1 MREQEL
7 SKIFTDFLNK
17 EKGFP
22 KESFLSESP
31 ITQKIGAKS
40 RMFIADLIL
49 LDTNDNNYLALVE
62 FKGSSR
68 LALSNYVTKIKIF
81 LNIIDKPIP
90 AYVVIPDGAKENNPF
105 KIFVLKN
112 DTFKQIELSDFPQ
125 YETIISKNRA
135 DEKKEY
141 RDFEDIKEKEIKKK
155 KEIIR
160 GTAISSILSLIVA
173 IFSVLIISNNLFT
186 EDNRDFSFLK
196 QYFEKDSINNL
207 QNEITKK
214 ISILEGNL
222 KNIQKQDSLFK
233 ISTEKTEIL
242 YLKNRINNIESS
254 ISQTPEK
261 LFKTQEL
268 LFQIEFLKNEISN
281 AKELNEVKF
290 NSLKDRID
298 QLTLWISGILITL
311 IGSISGFAINT
322 FKKS

>member
-7 SKIFTDFLNK
+7 SKIFITFLIK

-31 ITQKIGAKS
+31 IKLKMGSTS
-40 RMFIADLIL
+40 RIYIADLIL
-49 LDTNDNNYLALVE
+49 LDTSDNNYLALVE

-68 LALSNYVTKIKIF
+68 LALNNYVNKIKSF
-81 LNIIDKPIP
+81 LNIINKPIP
-90 AYVVIPDGAKENNPF
+90 AYIVIPDGKEENPF

-141 RDFEDIKEKEIKKK
+141 RDYEEIKEKEIKKK

-160 GTAISSILSLIVA
+160 GTAISSILSLIIAV
-173 IFSVLIISNNLFT
+173 FSVSIISTNLFT
-186 EDNRDFSFLK
+186 NDKHDFSFFK
-196 QYFEKDSINNL
+196 HYFEKDSIENL
-207 QNEITKK
+207 QNEITRK

-222 KNIQKQDSLFK
+222 KTIQRQDSLFQ

-242 YLKNRINNIESS
+242 YLKNRINNIENS

-268 LFQIEFLKNEISN
+268 LFQIQYLKNEISN
-281 AKELNEVKF
+281 AKELNESKF
-290 NSLKDRID
+290 NNLKDRID
-298 QLTLWISGILITL
+298 QLTLWISGILITI

>member
-1 MREQEL
+1 MKEQEL
-7 SKIFTDFLNK
+7 SKIFITFLSE

-31 ITQKIGAKS
+31 FTLKMGSTKK
-40 RMFIADLIL
+40 MYIADLIL
-49 LDTNDNNYLALVE
+49 LDTSDNNYLALVE

-68 LALSNYVTKIKIF
+68 LGLSYYANKIKNF
-81 LNIIDKPIP
+81 LNIINKPIP
-90 AYVVIPDGAKENNPF
+90 AYIVIPDNEKENNPF

-141 RDFEDIKEKEIKKK
+141 RDFEENEIKKK

-173 IFSVLIISNNLFT
+173 VLSVSIISKNFFS
-186 EDNRDFSFLK
+186 DNKHDFSFFN

-214 ISILEGNL
+214 ISTLEENL
-222 KNIQKQDSLFK
+222 KAIQKQDSLFQA
-233 ISTEKTEIL
+233 STEKTEIL
-242 YLKNRINNIESS
+242 YLKNRINNIENS

-268 LFQIEFLKNEISN
+268 LFQIQFLKNEISN
-281 AKELNEVKF
+281 AKELNDSKF

-298 QLTLWISGILITL
+298 QLTLWISGILITI

>member
-7 SKIFTDFLNK
+7 SKIFITFLIK

-31 ITQKIGAKS
+31 IKLKMGSTS
-40 RMFIADLIL
+40 RIYIADLIL
-49 LDTNDNNYLALVE
+49 LDTSDNNYLALVE

-68 LALSNYVTKIKIF
+68 LALNNYVNKIKSF
-81 LNIIDKPIP
+81 LNIINKPIP
-90 AYVVIPDGAKENNPF
+90 AYIVIPDGKEENPF

-141 RDFEDIKEKEIKKK
+141 RDYEEIKEKEIKKK

-160 GTAISSILSLIVA
+160 GTAISSILSLIIAV
-173 IFSVLIISNNLFT
+173 FSVSIISSNLFT
-186 EDNRDFSFLK
+186 NDKHDFSFFK
-196 QYFEKDSINNL
+196 HYFEKDSIESL
-207 QNEITKK
+207 QNEITRK

-222 KNIQKQDSLFK
+222 KTIQRQDSLFQ

-242 YLKNRINNIESS
+242 YLKNRINNIENS

-268 LFQIEFLKNEISN
+268 LFQIQYLKNEISN
-281 AKELNEVKF
+281 AKELNESKF
-290 NSLKDRID
+290 NNLKDRID
-298 QLTLWISGILITL
+298 QLTLWISGILITI

>member
-22 KESFLSESP
+22 KESFLFESP
-31 ITQKIGAKS
+31 LNLKIGSTS
-40 RMFIADLIL
+40 RMYIADLIL
-49 LDTNDNNYLALVE
+49 LDTSDNNYLALVE

-68 LALSNYVTKIKIF
+68 LSLNNYVTKIKSY
-81 LNIIDKPIP
+81 LNIIDKRMP
-90 AYVVIPDGAKENNPF
+90 AYVVIPDGTKEKNPF

-112 DTFKQIELSDFPQ
+112 NTFKQIELSDFPQ

-141 RDFEDIKEKEIKKK
+141 RDYEGIKEEEIKKK

-160 GTAISSILSLIVA
+160 GTAISSILSLIIAV
-173 IFSVLIISNNLFT
+173 FSVLIISNNLFT
-186 EDNRDFSFLK
+186 DDKRDFSFLEH
-196 QYFEKDSINNL
+196 YFEKDSINNL

-222 KNIQKQDSLFK
+222 KTIQKQDSLFQ

-268 LFQIEFLKNEISN
+268 LFQIQFLKNEISN
-281 AKELNEVKF
+281 AKELNEAKF
-290 NSLKDRID
+290 NNLKDRID

>member
-1 MREQEL
+1 M
-7 SKIFTDFLNK
+7 
-17 EKGFP
+17 
-22 KESFLSESP
+22 
-31 ITQKIGAKS
+31 
-40 RMFIADLIL
+40 
-49 LDTNDNNYLALVE
+49 
-62 FKGSSR
+62 
-68 LALSNYVTKIKIF
+68 
-81 LNIIDKPIP
+81 
-90 AYVVIPDGAKENNPF
+90 
-105 KIFVLKN
+105 
-112 DTFKQIELSDFPQ
+112 
-125 YETIISKNRA
+125 
-135 DEKKEY
+135 
-141 RDFEDIKEKEIKKK
+141 
-155 KEIIR
+155 
-160 GTAISSILSLIVA
+160 
-173 IFSVLIISNNLFT
+173 IISNNLFT